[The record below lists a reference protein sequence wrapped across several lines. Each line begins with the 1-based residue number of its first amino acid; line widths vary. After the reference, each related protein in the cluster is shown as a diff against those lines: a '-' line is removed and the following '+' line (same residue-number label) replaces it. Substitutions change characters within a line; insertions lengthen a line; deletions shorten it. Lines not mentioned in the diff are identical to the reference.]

1 MCFKIIKNAF
11 FERKTEC
18 NLVKKILLILSVCL
32 LIFVFLACNISV
44 VNKGDVNQTD
54 EPSSSQ
60 SLDITTVVYEESD
73 NAEIPEES
81 EKVPETTQEVIPE
94 TEPPENSI
102 TEIVLDIPTVIHD
115 SIVSSMTNYPNLQ
128 TLKVDNIVFTPEEY
142 IAVCQMNPEVDFFAK
157 VEFENITFDLSQKEI
172 DISKKKIK
180 DKEAFSALVEQFPK
194 GTKLVMCDCNYTNEE
209 MASLREKYS
218 HIDFAWRIYMGKW
231 NLRTDDEAFSV
242 MIHEYDHKPMRS
254 KEIEVLKYCTNMV
267 ALDLGHQAITDLTV
281 IGQMTDLKV
290 LILADNWITDL
301 TPLSNLKNLEYLEL
315 FVNNISDLSPLAEC
329 TKLVDLNFGW
339 NKVSDFSCIYS
350 LENIER
356 LWLPNTPLPVAKR
369 DEVIENFPN
378 AKIVFSDVNSV
389 SSGWRTH
396 ERYFS
401 MRGMFKNNKYDPDFI
416 KK

>member
-1 MCFKIIKNAF
+1 MKKVL
-11 FERKTEC
+11 
-18 NLVKKILLILSVCL
+18 LVFGLCL
-32 LIFVFLACNISV
+32 LGIVFVSCSNSE
-44 VNKGDVNQTD
+44 VNKGNVNQTD
-54 EPSSSQ
+54 EPFVSQ
-60 SLDITTVVYEESD
+60 TMDNTTEV
-73 NAEIPEES
+73 PEES
-81 EKVPETTQEVIPE
+81 ETILETIQEDIPE

-102 TEIVLDIPTVIHD
+102 TEIILDIPTVIRD
-115 SIVSSMTNYPNLQ
+115 SITSSMTKYPNLQ
-128 TLKVDNIVFTPEEY
+128 SLKVDNIVFTPEEY
-142 IAVCQMNPEVDFFAK
+142 IATCKMNPEVDLLAK
-157 VEFENITFDLSQKEI
+157 VEFENITFDLSEKEI

-180 DKEAFSALVEQFPK
+180 DKEAFSSLVGNFPK
-194 GTKLVMCDCNYTNEE
+194 GTKLIMCDCNYTNEE
-209 MASLREKYS
+209 MGELREKYS
-218 HIDFAWRIYMGKW
+218 HIDFVWRIYMGKW

-242 MIHEYDHKPMRS
+242 MIHEYDHKPMSS

-281 IGQMTDLKV
+281 IGQMTELRV
-290 LILADNWITDL
+290 LILADNWIKDL
-301 TPLSNLKNLEYLEL
+301 TPLANLKKLEYLEL

-329 TKLVDLNFGW
+329 TNLVDLNFGW

-378 AKIVFSDVNSV
+378 AKIIFSDVNSV

-401 MRGMFKNNKYDPDFI
+401 MRAMFTNNKYDPDFI